1 MSVGHPPGGT
11 LEGVKELQTLALGLV
26 VVFLDVST
34 PDWIADPI
42 GWVLVLVALAAVRE
56 RLPDHR
62 QVSLAGWT
70 CLALSVVT
78 WPESSVAH
86 LDGWLEL
93 LFSLPTLAFC
103 FLLCDSLRD
112 VTAPAHRPRFAA
124 LCWAYALLVVAP
136 VVVYGFEQEW
146 LSTPSSVVAVAVN
159 VALVLVLVG
168 ASDEDAHV
176 PHGATGDD
184 RAGDRDAGGAS
195 SDRSAARDPRDGS
208 GEGSHDHSEDRG
220 KHRA

>member
-1 MSVGHPPGGT
+1 MSVDHVLGGT
-11 LEGVKELQTLALGLV
+11 LGGVKELQTLALGLV

-34 PDWIADPI
+34 PDWIADPV
-42 GWVLVLVALAAVRE
+42 GWVLVLIALAAVRE
-56 RLPDHR
+56 QIPDYR

-103 FLLCDSLRD
+103 FLLCDSLHD
-112 VTAPAHRPRFAA
+112 VTSATHRPRFTA
-124 LCWAYALLVVAP
+124 LCWAYALLVLAP
-136 VVVYGFEQEW
+136 VAIYGFDQTW
-146 LSTPSSVVAVAVN
+146 LSTPSTIAAVAVN

-168 ASDEDAHV
+168 ASDEDAYV
-176 PHGATGDD
+176 PLGADD
-184 RAGDRDAGGAS
+184 AAGQEEATD
-195 SDRSAARDPRDGS
+195 RDGS
-208 GEGSHDHSEDRG
+208 VSSGKRGSSDEGAQEHSEDRG